1 MTVESRESIVRALHH
16 MGVDVNAILFLKP
29 TDEQLEDLQ
38 IGLWKLREES
48 KPLLAVKS

>member
-29 TDEQLEDLQ
+29 TDEQLE
-38 IGLWKLREES
+38 ISR
-48 KPLLAVKS
+48 LAYGNSEKNRNHS